1 MINSLEEFKIYNLS
15 LELSEEIWKTVLKW
29 NYFDKD
35 TIGKQLVRATDSIS
49 ANLSE
54 GLGRFHTKEFKNFC
68 YYARGSLFETK
79 TWLTKVKSRNLMEE
93 ALCDKLLADIETL
106 GKMLNRFINT
116 LKSPPN
122 TQ

>member
-1 MINSLEEFKIYNLS
+1 MIKSLEEFKIYNLS
-15 LELSEEIWKTVLKW
+15 LELSDEIWKAVLKW
-29 NYFDKD
+29 NHFEKD
-35 TIGKQLVRATDSIS
+35 TIGKQLARATDSIS

-54 GLGRFHTKEFKNFC
+54 GLGRFHTKEFINFC

-93 ALCDKLLADIETL
+93 TISEKLLNDIEVL

-116 LKSPPN
+116 LKPPKS
-122 TQ
+122 